1 MENRNI
7 TPNEFDYSDFLS
19 YMNERK
25 MNKMRIGGK
34 EVEQIVHEI
43 GKEFIFI
50 IYSDDIIGRHICIF
64 YSEALDKVQ
73 EYANK
78 HNYTEKRKDEWDF
91 QSDYVYFN
99 TYITLI
105 VDNLLTKTK

>member
-1 MENRNI
+1 MERF
-7 TPNEFDYSDFLS
+7 TPNEFNYSDFLS
-19 YMNERK
+19 HMNERK
-25 MNKMRIGGK
+25 MNKMRIGEK

-43 GKEFIFI
+43 GKEFISF
-50 IYSDDIIGRHICIF
+50 IYSDEIIGRHICIF

-78 HNYTEKRKDEWDF
+78 HNYTEKQKDEWDF
-91 QSDYVYFN
+91 PTEYVYSN

-105 VDNLLTKTK
+105 VDNLLTKQK